1 MSTALSIIAA
11 STGVSEQEVTDV
23 LKGMIISAKNQH
35 GSVATNAEMAVVSSI
50 FAKYDLNPFVKE
62 GHAFVSGGK
71 LQVMIG
77 LDGWI
82 KIANRQPDFDGYEQF
97 DNFDSDGKLISV
109 TTKIYVKNRRF
120 PTPHTEYMEEAFQPK
135 SDAWKK
141 YQNRMLAGK
150 SLGQCVRKAF
160 GISEVV
166 DDDEASRIRSNS
178 GRVEREINPPAPA
191 INLQDFDDRMAT
203 CIDQE
208 ELKIVSSGI
217 RQELEQSGAWQ
228 QVKAEIILMNRK
240 HSQRIEESQV
250 VEFDVETGEATENMD
265 EANEN

>member
-1 MSTALSIIAA
+1 MSTALRIIAS
-11 STGVSEQEVTDV
+11 STGVTPDEVAEV
-23 LKGMIISAKNQH
+23 LKNMIVSSKSQH
-35 GSVATNAEMAVVSSI
+35 GAVATNAEMTVVSSI
-50 FAKYDLNPFVKE
+50 FAKYDLNPFIRE

-77 LDGWI
+77 FDGFV
-82 KIANRQPDFDGYEQF
+82 KIMNRHPDFNGVEFQDHFNGTE
-97 DNFDSDGKLISV
+97 LEAV
-109 TTKIYVKNRRF
+109 TTKIHVKGRDY
-120 PTPHTEYMEEAFQPK
+120 PVCTTEYMDEAFQPN
-135 SDAWKK
+135 SPAWKK
-141 YQNRMLAGK
+141 YKKRMLRNK
-150 SLGQCVRKAF
+150 SLAQCIRIAF
-160 GISEVV
+160 GVADVI
-166 DDDEASRIRSNS
+166 DTDEADRIRAI
-178 GRVEREINPPAPA
+178 EKDITPPAPA
-191 INLQDFDDRMAT
+191 INLQDFDERMAT

-250 VEFDVETGEATENMD
+250 VEFDVDTGEVTEIMD